1 MNEQF
6 ICRILSFTNYLTG
19 GAGFGEGGAGVGVGL
34 GVGFGFGV
42 GLGFGGAG
50 FGVGVGVG
58 IGVGFGAGLGIGV
71 GVVGIVS
78 LPTDVL
84 CVFIELVLLFAM
96 AYSKAQDAI
105 KHAAINFIFFII
117 LIFWFTA

>member
-6 ICRILSFTNYLTG
+6 ICRILSFIPYLTG
-19 GAGFGEGGAGVGVGL
+19 GAGFGDGGAGVGAGL

-58 IGVGFGAGLGIGV
+58 IGVG
-71 GVVGIVS
+71 VVGIVS

-84 CVFIELVLLFAM
+84 CIIIELVLLFAM
-96 AYSKAQDAI
+96 AYSKAQDAT

>member
-1 MNEQF
+1 
-6 ICRILSFTNYLTG
+6 LTG
-19 GAGFGEGGAGVGVGL
+19 GAGFGDGGAGVGAGL

-84 CVFIELVLLFAM
+84 CVFIELVLLFPM
-96 AYSKAQDAI
+96 AYSKAQDAT

-117 LIFWFTA
+117 LIFWFTHKVCNNRSPNSL